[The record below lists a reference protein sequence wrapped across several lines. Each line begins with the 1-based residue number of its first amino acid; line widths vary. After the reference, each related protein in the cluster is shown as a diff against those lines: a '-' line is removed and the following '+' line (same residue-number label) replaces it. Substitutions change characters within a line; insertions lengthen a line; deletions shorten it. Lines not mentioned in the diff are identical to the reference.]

1 MEDSSNV
8 ESPTAL
14 VTTDNS
20 CNSESHTSAVTAR
33 TTEDSNP
40 KSQTTSVTVQC
51 TYSIAAITHQQ
62 LKHNAYSDETD
73 LLFDNG
79 RNEEMKELKIEDEKG
94 KKSENANRRKDGE
107 ETESSSGVCII
118 APS

>member
-1 MEDSSNV
+1 MEDSSNA
-8 ESPTAL
+8 ESPT
-14 VTTDNS
+14 TDHS
-20 CNSESHTSAVTAR
+20 SNSESHNSAVTAH

-40 KSQTTSVTVQC
+40 ESQTTSVTVQC
-51 TYSIAAITHQQ
+51 TYSITVEAAITHQQ
-62 LKHNAYSDETD
+62 LKHNAYSDEED

-94 KKSENANRRKDGE
+94 KKSENANTRKDGE